1 MIELR
6 LTRTELHQLVWTK
19 PVIHLATEYGLSD
32 VGLAK
37 ACRRHD
43 IPLPPVGYWAKV
55 AAGQQMPAPK
65 LRGNGEEIVEFS
77 GSPSLRK
84 TPLSPT
90 LKASLNEA
98 LASRAL
104 SGEPVDVATLAR
116 WTRKTAR
123 ALERRPDQG
132 GWIHGKADTFS
143 VRISPDT
150 KERVIRIL
158 NEIETALSSAGVE
171 WEQSEK
177 HHCAVGKLLDQTLA
191 FDISESATRTEH
203 IKKHPLYD
211 WRNEKSYTYDFSGD
225 LTLRIAGWYDGRKS
239 WADGKTQRLEEKLS
253 QVIEGFLA
261 AAEAMRRKT
270 EEQAEQHRKWA
281 EEAEIRRQ
289 MEIAERKEREFLE
302 AALKEANTW
311 QQANQLRQYV
321 QHLRE
326 TIATNKIE
334 LTEYGHEWL
343 RQAEAAAERLDPTKQ
358 WRGKG

>member
-1 MIELR
+1 MQIKRNALY
-6 LTRTELHQLVWTK
+6 QLVWSK
-19 PVIHLATEYGLSD
+19 PVIHIAEELGLSD

-55 AAGQQMPAPK
+55 AAGQKMPTPK
-65 LRGNGEEIVEFS
+65 LRGNGDEIVHFS
-77 GSPSLRK
+77 GSPSLK
-84 TPLSPT
+84 KAPLSPN

-98 LASRAL
+98 LASRPP
-104 SGEPVDVATLAR
+104 SGEAVDVATLAR

-123 ALERRPDQG
+123 ALERRPDQS
-132 GWIHGKADTFS
+132 GWIYGKADTFS

-158 NEIETALSSAGVE
+158 NEIEIALSSAGVE

-177 HHCAVGKLLDQTLA
+177 HHCVVGKLLDQTLA

-211 WRNEKSYTYDFSGD
+211 WRNEKSYTYNFSGD

-261 AAEAMRRKT
+261 AAEAMKRKT

-289 MEIAERKEREFLE
+289 TEIAKRKEREFLE

-326 TIATNKIE
+326 TIAANKIE

-343 RQAEAAAERLDPTKQ
+343 RHAEKSAELLDPTRKWLGNQ
-358 WRGKG
+358 